1 MKYQNVRELI
11 KNIST
16 SNNQIIIEKLAYL
29 DLEKDDPD
37 CSFLEITVFLKRFP
51 KIELCSLVIGENK
64 VHLTKNDNDY
74 FEENIRTIRDKTYEY
89 FKEFIK
95 ENL

>member
-16 SNNQIIIEKLAYL
+16 SNNQMIIEKLAYL
-29 DLEKDDPD
+29 DLEKDEPD
-37 CSFLEITVFLKRFP
+37 CNFLEITVFIKGFQ
-51 KIELCSLVIGENK
+51 KIELCSLVIDENK
-64 VHLTKNDNDY
+64 VHLAKNDNNY
-74 FEENIRTIRDKTYEY
+74 FEEDIRTIRDKTYEY
-89 FKEFIK
+89 FKEFVK

>member
-37 CSFLEITVFLKRFP
+37 CNFLEITVFLKRFP
-51 KIELCSLVIGENK
+51 KIECCSLVIGENK
-64 VHLTKNDNDY
+64 VHLTKNDNNY
-74 FEENIRTIRDKTYEY
+74 FEEDIRTIRDKTYEY
-89 FKEFIK
+89 FKEFVK

>member
-1 MKYQNVRELI
+1 MKYQNVRDLI

-16 SNNQIIIEKLAYL
+16 SNDQIKIEKLAYL

-37 CSFLEITVFLKRFP
+37 CNFLEITVFQIGFGKR
-51 KIELCSLVIGENK
+51 ELCSLVIDRNK
-64 VHLTKNDNDY
+64 VHLTRNNDY
-74 FEENIRTIRDKTYEY
+74 FKDDIRTIRDKSYEY
-89 FKEFIK
+89 FKEFVK

>member
-16 SNNQIIIEKLAYL
+16 SNDQIKIEKLAYL

-37 CSFLEITVFLKRFP
+37 CNFLEITVFQIGFGK
-51 KIELCSLVIGENK
+51 KELCSLVIDRNK
-64 VHLTKNDNDY
+64 VHLTRNNEY
-74 FEENIRTIRDKTYEY
+74 FKDDIRTIRDKAYDY

>member
-51 KIELCSLVIGENK
+51 KIELCSLVMD
-64 VHLTKNDNDY
+64 KNNNND
-74 FEENIRTIRDKTYEY
+74 FEENIRSIRDKTYEY

-95 ENL
+95 ENF

>member
-64 VHLTKNDNDY
+64 VHLTKIDNNY
-74 FEENIRTIRDKTYEY
+74 FEEYIRTIRNKSYEY

>member
-16 SNNQIIIEKLAYL
+16 SNDKIKIEKLAYL

-37 CSFLEITVFLKRFP
+37 CNFLEITVFIKGFQKL
-51 KIELCSLVIGENK
+51 ELCSLVMDENK
-64 VHLTKNDNDY
+64 VHLSKNDNNY
-74 FEENIRTIRDKTYEY
+74 FEEDIRTIRDKTYEY
-89 FKEFIK
+89 FKEFVK

>member
-16 SNNQIIIEKLAYL
+16 SNDQIKIEKLAYL
-29 DLEKDDPD
+29 DLEKDEPD
-37 CSFLEITVFLKRFP
+37 CNFLEITVFLIGFAKN
-51 KIELCSLVIGENK
+51 ELCSLVIDRNK
-64 VHLTKNDNDY
+64 VHLTKNNKDY
-74 FEENIRTIRDKTYEY
+74 YKDDIRTIRDKTYEY

>member
-37 CSFLEITVFLKRFP
+37 CNFLEITVFQIGFGKR
-51 KIELCSLVIGENK
+51 ELCSLVIKGNK
-64 VHLTKNDNDY
+64 VHLTRNDNDY
-74 FEENIRTIRDKTYEY
+74 FKEDIRTIRDKTYEY
-89 FKEFIK
+89 FKEFVK

>member
-16 SNNQIIIEKLAYL
+16 SNNQITIEKLAYL

-37 CSFLEITVFLKRFP
+37 CNFLEITVFQIGFGKR
-51 KIELCSLVIGENK
+51 ELCSLVIDGNK
-64 VHLTKNDNDY
+64 VHLTKNDNNY
-74 FEENIRTIRDKTYEY
+74 FKEDIRTIRDKTYEY
-89 FKEFIK
+89 FKEFVK

>member
-1 MKYQNVRELI
+1 MKYENVRELV

-16 SNNQIIIEKLAYL
+16 SNNQIKIEKLAYL

-37 CSFLEITVFLKRFP
+37 CNFLEITVFLKRFP
-51 KIELCSLVIGENK
+51 KIELCSLVMDENK
-64 VHLTKNDNDY
+64 VHLTKNNNND
-74 FEENIRTIRDKTYEY
+74 FEENIRSIRDKTYEY